1 MIKPI
6 NNIDQIIEN
15 IKVDEK
21 FSSCIECWDNKIA
34 SRGKTVPI
42 TGVHP
47 RITKSLD
54 ELGIDRLFSHQAEA
68 ITQILQGKNVLI
80 VTGTASGKSLCY
92 QIPLLQTFL
101 ETGSSTALLLF
112 PTKALTYD
120 QLYAINGIESL
131 LFPGKPV
138 SAVYDGDTPAANR
151 QHIRNNAKNLLT
163 NPDMLNIA
171 LLPYHTNW
179 APFFQNLR
187 YIVIDELHQYRGI
200 FGSHF
205 CNILRRLTRVLDFYG
220 AKPQFIL
227 TSATIGNPKELAEK
241 VIEKP
246 IYLID
251 NDQAPKGEKNT
262 VLYNPPLV
270 NPELGIREGLLN
282 STVKIS
288 SYLLENNVQ
297 SIVFCQSRRLTELV
311 VRQMR
316 EKFPLLNSQIR
327 GYRSGY
333 LKSERR
339 DIERD
344 LKDGK
349 IRLVAATNALELGVD
364 IGGVDAVIIAG
375 YPGSVSSLK
384 QMSGRAGRSNKSSI
398 SIFVASMNPL
408 DQFFARFPQYLFSM
422 PIEKALIDPNN
433 PLILLPHIQSSA
445 FEYPFTENDKFGNLG
460 QQALVEYLNFL
471 VENNVL
477 QKILNK
483 YFYLSSVFPAG
494 SYSIRGTAT
503 TNIILQIEEN
513 GIKRTIGE
521 VDYDSGLWMCHQGAV
536 YIHDGIEY
544 HVDSLDLKQNI
555 ATLSNFNGTYRTDP
569 IKSEQVTIEEVIKI
583 KKMEYLDLKFG
594 DVNVISQVTGFKK
607 IDTINREI
615 LGTESLDMPTTNLT
629 TKGFWLTLNQDCIK
643 TIKENSKWYGEAN
656 DYGPNWKIIRE
667 RVLSRDGNTCQ
678 SCGKGGRTNYL
689 HVHHKIPFKSFSSQ
703 EFANSL
709 ENLITLCSDCH
720 KLAEVNVKIR
730 SCISGLRYAIYN
742 MAPLLVLCDPRD
754 LGSISD
760 PNSSFEDF
768 SPVVLVHDTI
778 PGGIGLSDSLYERFN
793 LLVQKCYDLIVTCPC
808 ENGCPSCVGPAS
820 ENGEGGK
827 SETLY
832 LISLINGKNG

>member
-6 NNIDQIIEN
+6 NNIDQIIESF
-15 IKVDEK
+15 KVDEK
-21 FSSCIECWDNKIA
+21 FSACLEYWDH
-34 SRGKTVPI
+34 SLESQGKSVPI

-47 RITKSLD
+47 KIARSLN
-54 ELGIDRLFSHQAEA
+54 ELGLDSLYTHQTEA
-68 ITQILQGKNVLI
+68 ITNILQGKNVIL

-92 QIPLLQTFL
+92 QIPILQTFL

-120 QLYAINGIESL
+120 QLYAINRLENL
-131 LFPGKPV
+131 VFPGKPI
-138 SAVYDGDTPAANR
+138 SAVYDGDTPPVRR
-151 QHIRNNAKNLLT
+151 QQIRNNSKILLT

-205 CNILRRLTRVLDFYG
+205 CNILRRLNRILNFYK
-220 AKPQFIL
+220 ANPQFIL
-227 TSATIGNPKELAEK
+227 TSATIGNPQELAEK

-251 NDQAPKGEKNT
+251 NDQSPKGEKNT
-262 VLYNPPLV
+262 FLYNPPLV
-270 NPELGIREGLLN
+270 IPELGIREGLLN
-282 STVKIS
+282 STIKIS
-288 SYLLENNVQ
+288 SYLLEKNVQ

-333 LKSERR
+333 LKNERR
-339 DIERD
+339 EIERD

-364 IGGVDAVIIAG
+364 IGGVDAVVIAG

-384 QMSGRAGRSNKSSI
+384 QMSGRAGRTNKPSI

-445 FEYPFTENDKFGNLG
+445 FEYPFTVVDKFGNLG
-460 QQALVEYLNFL
+460 QQTLIEYLDFL

-477 QKILNK
+477 QKKLDK

-494 SYSIRGTAT
+494 SYSIRGTAS
-503 TNIILQIEEN
+503 TNIILQLEEN

-521 VDYDSGLWMCHQGAV
+521 VDYDSGFWMCHQGAV
-536 YIHDGIEY
+536 YIHDGNEY
-544 HVDSLDLKQNI
+544 HVDSLDLEQNI
-555 ATLSNFNGTYRTDP
+555 ATLSIFSGTYHTDP
-569 IKSEQVTIEEVIKI
+569 IKSEQVAIEEVDKS
-583 KKMEYLDLKFG
+583 KEMEYLDLKFG
-594 DVNVISQVTGFKK
+594 VVNIISQVTGYKK
-607 IDTINREI
+607 TDNLTREI
-615 LGTESLDMPTTNLT
+615 LGTETLMLPPTNLNT
-629 TKGFWLTLNQDCIK
+629 RGFWLKLNQNCIK
-643 TIKENSKWYGEAN
+643 SIKENSKWYGEIN
-656 DYGPNWKIIRE
+656 DYGPNWKMIRE
-667 RVLSRDGNTCQ
+667 RVLSRDENKCQ
-678 SCGKGGRTNYL
+678 SCGKSGQTNPL
-689 HVHHKIPFKSFSSQ
+689 HVHHKIPFKLFSSL
-703 EFANSL
+703 EIANSL
-709 ENLITLCSDCH
+709 ENLVTLCPECH
-720 KLAEVNVKIR
+720 KVTELNVKIR
-730 SCISGLRYAIYN
+730 SCISGLRYAISN
-742 MAPLLVLCDPRD
+742 MAPLLVLCDPKD
-754 LGSISD
+754 LNSISD
-760 PNSSFEDF
+760 PNAPFEDF
-768 SPVVLVHDTI
+768 SPVILIHDTV
-778 PGGIGLSDSLYERFN
+778 PGGIGLSESLYERFN
-793 LLVQKCYDLIVTCPC
+793 LLIQKCYELVATCPC

-832 LISLINGKNG
+832 LLTLITGKNG